1 MKKRLM
7 AAMFPLFAFITLQA
21 QNPCSPNELIRV
33 SASLDSPCEAYFG
46 TTSYFNLVTII
57 AQRNLIRT
65 GTLLWQFR
73 NDTVNGVWQNLPAT
87 WQGQGT
93 DIISKPD
100 FSTTDNGQYRCV
112 FTDTATGC
120 IDFRRTSVYV
130 KPRPQFSINVDSIV
144 CGGLYLGTQ
153 LQNDPSQLLSH
164 CWEPDFSS
172 FPYACEKTT
181 PAYLFSGAGCMMV
194 AGTVEVI
201 VTNQYGCENLSFI
214 SGLCNLEF
222 LDTYVQLNAPD
233 TIFCAKSGSLEVQ
246 RISNALIPASWTYQW
261 FRNGNLLSWATTR
274 SIKPVNSGKYS
285 CRVTNTNGCNMMTNE
300 ISVTVNPLP
309 AVNLQPSGT
318 TQICTKDTIV
328 LSSGSN
334 TNNSFAWYR
343 NNQLLP
349 QNTLAIDVFQA
360 GNYKV
365 TVTSPQGCSATSP
378 VSKTSVYRSRI
389 QAAGPVVFCAGDS
402 VILQNFT
409 ANTATRQWQLNNVSI
424 PGATAPVYAAKQSGL
439 YRVKSTS
446 TGGCISYSNQIDVNV
461 NCRTSGENV
470 LTEIYPVPASEFISI
485 GLAAKNDNVR
495 LCITDIA
502 GKIIS
507 DELISAGTLQQYD
520 VSAFPTGMYLLTI
533 YDGVD
538 RWSGKFIRE

>member
-1 MKKRLM
+1 MKKQIIAVL
-7 AAMFPLFAFITLQA
+7 FPLFAFINLQA

-46 TTSYFNLVTII
+46 TTSYFNFATII
-57 AQRNLIRT
+57 AQRNQIRT
-65 GTLLWQFR
+65 GTFLWQFR
-73 NDTVNGVWQNLPAT
+73 SDTVNGVWQNLPAT

-93 DIISKPD
+93 EIISKPD

-120 IDFRRTSVYV
+120 KDFRRTSVFV
-130 KPRPQFSINVDSIV
+130 KPRPQFSINIDSIA
-144 CGGLYLGTQ
+144 CQGLYLGTQ
-153 LQNDPSQLLSH
+153 LQNDPSQVLSH

-201 VTNQYGCENLSFI
+201 VTNQFGCENLSFI

-233 TIFCAKSGSLEVQ
+233 TVFCSKRGSLEVQ
-246 RISNALIPASWTYQW
+246 RFSNALIPANWSYQW
-261 FRNGNLLSWATTR
+261 FKNGTPLSWATERTIR
-274 SIKPVNSGKYS
+274 PANSGKYN
-285 CRVTNTNGCNMMTNE
+285 CRVTNSNGCTMMTNE

-309 AVNLQPSGT
+309 ALFLYPTGT
-318 TQICTKDTIV
+318 TQICSKDTLV
-328 LSSGSN
+328 MSSGSN
-334 TNNSFAWYR
+334 TNNNFAWYR
-343 NNQLLP
+343 NNQLLS
-349 QNTLAIDVFQA
+349 QNTMAIGVTQA
-360 GNYKV
+360 GNYRVVV
-365 TVTSPQGCSATSP
+365 TTPQGCSVTSAI
-378 VSKTSVYRSRI
+378 SKVTVYRSTI
-389 QAAGPVVFCAGDS
+389 QAAGPVTFCAGDS

-409 ANTATRQWQLNNVSI
+409 ANTVARQWQMNGVNI

-439 YRVKSTS
+439 YRVRSTS
-446 TGGCISYSNQIDVNV
+446 IDGCVSFSNQIDVNV

-507 DELISAGTLQQYD
+507 DELISAGTLQQYN
-520 VSAFPTGMYLLTI
+520 VSAFPAGMYLLTI
-533 YDGVD
+533 YDGVE